1 MAKIIVLE
9 EKCVGC
15 GKCINV
21 CPFNAITLE
30 NNKAVIGDACVMCGA
45 CERNCPFGAIK
56 IERIQGYEQDISLYK
71 GVWVFAEQRGGETAG
86 VAFELLGAARRLADR
101 LGESVAA
108 VLIGDG
114 VSERAR
120 ELIAYGA
127 DFVYVV
133 EGKEYE
139 NFSDE
144 LYANACVKLAEE
156 HRPSIF
162 LLGATAYGRS
172 LAPRIS
178 SSLETGLTAD
188 CTVLDIDEESGMF
201 VQTRPAFGGNIMAS
215 IVCPARRPQ
224 MATVRPRVMKKPEPD
239 FGRSGSTVMF
249 LPVMAGTPKAR
260 LLERI
265 QEEGFGT
272 SLSDAEVIV
281 AAGRG
286 ICDSK
291 NLELVEELARL
302 LNGAVGASRP
312 IVDAGWIDHSHQVG
326 QTGRTVAPKLYIA
339 AGISGAVQHVAGM
352 SSSDFIVAINKDK
365 DAPIFKIAN
374 IGIVGDSAEIIKEL
388 IAQLKSKQAKSA
400 E

>member
-1 MAKIIVLE
+1 MAKILVFD

-30 NNKAVIGDACVMCGA
+30 NKKAVIGDACVMCGA

-56 IERIQGYEQDISLYK
+56 IERMQGYEQDISLYK

-86 VAFELLGAARRLADR
+86 VAFELLGAARKLADR
-101 LGESVAA
+101 LGERVAA

-114 VSERAR
+114 VSEQAK

-127 DFVYVV
+127 DFVYVI
-133 EGKEYE
+133 EGNDYE

-144 LYANACVKLAEE
+144 LYADACIKLIEE
-156 HRPSIF
+156 HKPSIF

-188 CTVLDIDEESGMF
+188 CTVLEIDRESGMF

-239 FGRSGSTVMF
+239 FGRSGSIVKFT
-249 LPVMAGTPKAR
+249 PVIEMSPKAK

-265 QEEGFGT
+265 QEESFGV
-272 SLSDAEVIV
+272 SLADAEVIV

-286 ICDSK
+286 ISDQK
-291 NLELVEELARL
+291 NLALVEELARL

-312 IVDAGWIDHSHQVG
+312 IVDEGWIDHSHQVG

-352 SSSDFIVAINKDK
+352 SSADFIVAINRDK

-374 IGIVGDSAEIIKEL
+374 VGIVGDAAEIIREL
-388 IAQLKSKQAKSA
+388 IAQLKSS
-400 E
+400 

>member
-1 MAKIIVLE
+1 MAKILVFD

-21 CPFNAITLE
+21 CPFNAISLE
-30 NNKAVIGDACVMCGA
+30 NKKAVIGDACVMCGA

-56 IERIQGYEQDISLYK
+56 IERMQGYEQDISLYRD
-71 GVWVFAEQRGGETAG
+71 VWVFAEQRGGETAG

-114 VSERAR
+114 VSEQAK

-127 DFVYVV
+127 DVVYVI
-133 EGKEYE
+133 EGNDYE

-144 LYANACVKLAEE
+144 LYANACIKLVEE
-156 HRPSIF
+156 HKPSIF

-188 CTVLDIDEESGMF
+188 CTVLDIDRESGMF

-239 FGRSGSTVMF
+239 LGRSGSIVKF
-249 LPVMAGTPKAR
+249 APVIEMSPKAK

-265 QEEGFGT
+265 QEESFGV
-272 SLSDAEVIV
+272 SLADAEVIV

-286 ICDSK
+286 ISDQK
-291 NLELVEELARL
+291 NLALVEELARL

-312 IVDAGWIDHSHQVG
+312 IVDSGWIDHSHQVG

-374 IGIVGDSAEIIKEL
+374 LGIIGDAAEIIREL
-388 IAQLKSKQAKSA
+388 IAQLKSS
-400 E
+400 

>member
-1 MAKIIVLE
+1 MAKILVSE
-9 EKCVGC
+9 EKCIGC

-21 CPFNAITLE
+21 CPFNAISLE
-30 NNKAVIGDACVMCGA
+30 NKKAVIGDACVMCGA

-71 GVWVFAEQRGGETAG
+71 GVWVFAEQRGGGTAG
-86 VAFELLGAARRLADR
+86 VALELLGAARILADR

-114 VSERAR
+114 VSERAK

-127 DFVYVV
+127 DVVYVI
-133 EGKEYE
+133 EGNDYE

-144 LYANACVKLAEE
+144 LYANACIKLIEE
-156 HRPSIF
+156 HKPSIF

-188 CTVLDIDEESGMF
+188 CTVLEIDRESGMF

-239 FGRSGSTVMF
+239 FGRSGSIVKFAPLIEMS
-249 LPVMAGTPKAR
+249 PKAR

-265 QEEGFGT
+265 QEESFGV
-272 SLSDAEVIV
+272 SLADAEVIV

-286 ICDSK
+286 ISDQK
-291 NLELVEELARL
+291 NMALVEELARL
-302 LNGAVGASRP
+302 LNAAVGASRP

-374 IGIVGDSAEIIKEL
+374 VGIVGDAAEIIREL
-388 IAQLKSKQAKSA
+388 IAQLKSS
-400 E
+400 